1 MEVPVHTIIYLI
13 TYTYTHILA
22 RKAMFKSILSKRTF
36 ATATERLLPKEY
48 GGRFTVTLIPGDGVG
63 KEITDSVVRVFAA
76 DNVPIDW
83 ERVDLPGSEGMKAVD
98 AAVQSLRR
106 NRIGLKGI
114 WATPE
119 ADKGSGTSLNVAL
132 RQRLDIFANVAV
144 FKSLEGVPTR
154 IPNIDF
160 VVIRENTEGEYSGLE
175 HESVP
180 GVVESLKVMTQP
192 GIEKIARFA
201 YDYAMKNNR
210 HALTVVHKANI
221 MKLGDGLFKNVVSD
235 IGAKEYP
242 EIKTS
247 AMIVDNAS
255 MQAVSKPHQF
265 DVMLTPSMYGT
276 ILGNVGAALVGGPGL
291 VAGANFG
298 REYALF
304 EPGSRHPG
312 MNIAG
317 KNVANPTSLLLSS
330 VLMLRHLGL
339 TKSADRISKAVSDVI
354 AEGKHTTS
362 DIGGNATTTEF
373 TDAVI
378 EKLAS
383 Y

>member
-1 MEVPVHTIIYLI
+1 
-13 TYTYTHILA
+13 
-22 RKAMFKSILSKRTF
+22 
-36 ATATERLLPKEY
+36 
-48 GGRFTVTLIPGDGVG
+48 
-63 KEITDSVVRVFAA
+63 
-76 DNVPIDW
+76 
-83 ERVDLPGSEGMKAVD
+83 
-98 AAVQSLRR
+98 
-106 NRIGLKGI
+106 
-114 WATPE
+114 
-119 ADKGSGTSLNVAL
+119 
-132 RQRLDIFANVAV
+132 
-144 FKSLEGVPTR
+144 
-154 IPNIDF
+154 
-160 VVIRENTEGEYSGLE
+160 
-175 HESVP
+175 
-180 GVVESLKVMTQP
+180 
-192 GIEKIARFA
+192 
-201 YDYAMKNNR
+201 
-210 HALTVVHKANI
+210 
-221 MKLGDGLFKNVVSD
+221 
-235 IGAKEYP
+235 
-242 EIKTS
+242 
-247 AMIVDNAS
+247 
-255 MQAVSKPHQF
+255 
-265 DVMLTPSMYGT
+265 MYGT